1 MENYEKLLVP
11 YGTTPLTIEHVRNL
25 ILNCLKKRLIKE
37 ISFLNLDG
45 TVDYVYVITNNSTK
59 LVQFITSNRQRE
71 KDFFFKLDSNNNFYL
86 YVPKFGAKKCKL
98 ESVTSF
104 TKVAELILFF
114 WSFIISE
121 ITSIYSDSIDGVKI
135 IGNNQSEKLHLYSE
149 FVKTFEY

>member
-1 MENYEKLLVP
+1 MGNYEKLLVP

-25 ILNCLKKRLIKE
+25 ILNCSKKRTIKE

-71 KDFFFKLDSNNNFYL
+71 KDFFFKIDSNNNLNIYFRK
-86 YVPKFGAKKCKL
+86 PGAKPWKF
-98 ESVTSF
+98 ETVTSF
-104 TKVAELILFF
+104 AKVIELISVF
-114 WSFIISE
+114 WNFLISE
-121 ITSIYSDSIDGVKI
+121 ITLIYSDNIDGVKI
-135 IGNNQSEKLHLYSE
+135 IGNTPSEKLLLYSE